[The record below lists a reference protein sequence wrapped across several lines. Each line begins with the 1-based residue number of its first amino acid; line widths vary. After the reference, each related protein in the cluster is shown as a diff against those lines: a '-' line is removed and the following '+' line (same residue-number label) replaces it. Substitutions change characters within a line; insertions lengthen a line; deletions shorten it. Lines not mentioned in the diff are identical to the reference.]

1 MGSKRKFFFTA
12 DNYCILPV
20 KTATIDGIEHKP
32 NTYIKMISKTNTN
45 TKSMSNSINGA
56 QVDGKAMNA
65 HRNNESIDNRAIR
78 EAYEQLAA
86 REKEVGRVSRSPIYW
101 FGVKYETIARKRRQ
115 MEKGERPCG
124 CICDGKYQMK
134 EGPNVY
140 VSIVVRERQIDG
152 RSAYPLTLA
161 VAYCGLEKAEVE
173 VEFTTLRSY
182 ECSLEKAYVD
192 AARKAVRMYANQE
205 AQKTYGMTLE
215 EMDAMTK
222 ADAKQYQL
230 DSIKAEQDAKLDE
243 AGTNALALARLLVE
257 ANQTIGSP
265 LDWIFRDDEYQIWT
279 AYRAEIERRLESLGD
294 GTGTHTPCLTD
305 EAENSGDDDNNNNGD
320 PAPGLRDE
328 LAGMLAADWEKM
340 DETEDGYDIAYHR
353 VDGYWLQTTA
363 DCDADHGWMHV
374 SLRLTPELEKK
385 YVTDAHEAWE
395 MCWRV
400 EWDEDIEMV
409 ADALCRAME
418 NVPRTFFREDAQYRG
433 DDGYTYTLCAV
444 NWDEGR
450 DRYIV
455 DVENEY
461 GDPYTGVM
469 DAEATVVTVYDDINE
484 IQAVFHAEDVIE

>member
-1 MGSKRKFFFTA
+1 
-12 DNYCILPV
+12 
-20 KTATIDGIEHKP
+20 
-32 NTYIKMISKTNTN
+32 
-45 TKSMSNSINGA
+45 MSNFTNGA
-56 QVDGKAMNA
+56 QVGSQAVNA

-86 REKEVGRVSRSPIYW
+86 REKEVGRVSRSATYW
-101 FGVKYETIARKRRQ
+101 FGVKYETIARKRRE
-115 MEKGERPCG
+115 METGKRTCG
-124 CICDGKYQMK
+124 CICSGKYEMK
-134 EGPNVY
+134 DGHNVY

-152 RSAYPLTLA
+152 RSAYPLTWA
-161 VAYCGLEKAEVE
+161 VAYCGDQKAEVE
-173 VEFTTLRSY
+173 VEFTTLSSY
-182 ECSLEKAYVD
+182 EYAMERAYVN
-192 AARKAVRMYANQE
+192 AARKAVRMCADKE
-205 AQKTYGMTLE
+205 AQKVYGMTLD

-222 ADAKQYQL
+222 NDAKQYQL
-230 DSIKAEQDAKLDE
+230 DCIKAEQDAKLAE
-243 AGTNALALARLLVE
+243 AGTNALTLARLLVE
-257 ANQTIGSP
+257 VEKTINTP
-265 LDWIFRDDEYQIWT
+265 LQWVCRDDEYQLWT

-418 NVPRTFFREDAQYRG
+418 NVPRTFFHEDAQYRG
-433 DDGYTYTLCAV
+433 DDGEVYTLYV
-444 NWDEGR
+444 VDWDNDR
-450 DRYIV
+450 DAYNV
-455 DVENEY
+455 GVKDKNGY
-461 GDPYTGVM
+461 MYQGVM
-469 DAEATVVTVYDDINE
+469 DAEATAVTVYGDDDRVLT
-484 IQAVFHAEDVIE
+484 VFHAEDVIE